1 MLSLLPVA
9 GLILKGLHSPH
20 PVFMVTYFISGRERQ
35 RQRET
40 KSWEQWLALRS
51 PLAIINPMIDVSFS
65 TFPTLHREEQ
75 RKCYLT
81 FYYWCKVTMAKT
93 RKSSPPLS
101 FIASLGSTFQ
111 SIDLLKAL
119 IPISIK
125 RLFLSGSPGG
135 LFQTNFRDLPLKFL
149 DQLAWDDSK
158 NLY

>member
-1 MLSLLPVA
+1 
-9 GLILKGLHSPH
+9 
-20 PVFMVTYFISGRERQ
+20 
-35 RQRET
+35 
-40 KSWEQWLALRS
+40 
-51 PLAIINPMIDVSFS
+51 
-65 TFPTLHREEQ
+65 
-75 RKCYLT
+75 
-81 FYYWCKVTMAKT
+81 MAKT

-149 DQLAWDDSK
+149 DQLP
-158 NLY
+158 